1 MNHRP
6 RWRPIS
12 AGLIVVV
19 GFVFGASTASAAP
32 GGKKPPTTTTTPPR
46 PGDST
51 PPTTPTELR
60 VTETTRTSI
69 TLAWNASTDNS
80 GVFSYVVKQ
89 DNLSLTVSQT
99 QTSYTLTWLSPGR
112 TYTFYVYAVDRALN
126 TSGNSNTVTATTLP
140 DLTPPTA
147 PALSVPNVSPS
158 QVWLSWT
165 ESTDDIPYS
174 SVGYTIHVNGAPA
187 TGLNWIN
194 HREASLRHLTP
205 STTYTF
211 KVTAR
216 DGGGNATDSNTVSVT
231 TLPSSDTAPPT
242 APRNLRIDIDQ
253 GCAEVWL
260 AWDQSTDDVDAQSAI
275 EYEVYVNGVLS
286 PLAVDAGVGRS
297 FAYGTNHGLNSF
309 VVRAVDRS
317 GNTSAASNT
326 VTAELWPC

>member
-1 MNHRP
+1 MKHRP
-6 RWRPIS
+6 SWRATA
-12 AGLIVVV
+12 AGLIVVAGLV
-19 GFVFGASTASAAP
+19 LGTPAASAAP
-32 GGKKPPTTTTTPPR
+32 GGKKPPPS

-60 VTETTRTSI
+60 VTDIARTSVS
-69 TLAWNASTDNS
+69 LAWNASTDNS

-89 DNLSLTVSQT
+89 DNLSWTVNQT
-99 QTSYTLTWLSPGR
+99 QTSYTLTSLSPGR
-112 TYTFYVYAVDRALN
+112 TYTVYVYAVDRALN

-147 PALSVPNVSPS
+147 PVLTVPNVSPS

-165 ESTDDIPYS
+165 ESTDDVWYF
-174 SVGYTIHVNGAPA
+174 SVGYTVYVNGVPV

-194 HREASLRHLTP
+194 HRDASLRHLTP

-211 KVTAR
+211 KVSAR
-216 DGGGNATDSNTVSVT
+216 DGGGNVTDSNTVSVT
-231 TLPSSDTAPPT
+231 TLPSSDTVPPS

-260 AWDQSTDDVDAQSAI
+260 AWDQSTDDVDAQSAL

-286 PLAVDAGVGRS
+286 PLAVDTGVGRS
-297 FAYGTNHGLNSF
+297 FVYGTNHGVNSF
-309 VVRAVDRS
+309 VVKAVDRS